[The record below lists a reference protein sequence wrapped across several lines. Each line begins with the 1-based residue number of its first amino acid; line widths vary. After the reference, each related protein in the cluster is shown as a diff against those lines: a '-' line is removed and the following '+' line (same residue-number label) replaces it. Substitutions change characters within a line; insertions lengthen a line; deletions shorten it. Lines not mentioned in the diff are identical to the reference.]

1 MLRKHYW
8 AVVDRVTAE
17 RYWAIRPQNLLSPN
31 QEPEG
36 RWPRCANHAPP
47 QLRQCASIAASETVA
62 NSAIQGFIQ
71 ALDVFVNTPRSDV
84 VR

>member
-1 MLRKHYW
+1 MIALFVPHD
-8 AVVDRVTAE
+8 VVDTRDSSYRRE
-17 RYWAIRPQNLLSPN
+17 RNEHAKLRPALTRN
-31 QEPEG
+31 G
-36 RWPRCANHAPP
+36 
-47 QLRQCASIAASETVA
+47 ASIAASETVA

>member
-1 MLRKHYW
+1 LSVFDLQPAV
-8 AVVDRVTAE
+8 AVVNGGAAAADAQWRQT
-17 RYWAIRPQNLLSPN
+17 RILLQRSV
-31 QEPEG
+31 
-36 RWPRCANHAPP
+36 H
-47 QLRQCASIAASETVA
+47 RQCASIAASETVA